1 MLQQPKSTEISKG
14 STVGKTKI
22 TNLIL
27 SNFLF
32 SYVFLGSPRCN
43 HHVLRTRRM
52 VKIWISMCGE
62 SEHRVKMTQRNKNLM
77 VWKEGRDVADGE
89 KCR

>member
-32 SYVFLGSPRCN
+32 SYVFLGSPKGQN
-43 HHVLRTRRM
+43 VA
-52 VKIWISMCGE
+52 
-62 SEHRVKMTQRNKNLM
+62 
-77 VWKEGRDVADGE
+77 VWTGAA
-89 KCR
+89 